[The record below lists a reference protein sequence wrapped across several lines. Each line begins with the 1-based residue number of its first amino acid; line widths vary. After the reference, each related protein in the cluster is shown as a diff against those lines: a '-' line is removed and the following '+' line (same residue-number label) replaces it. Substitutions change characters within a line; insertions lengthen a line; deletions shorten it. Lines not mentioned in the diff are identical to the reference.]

1 MTLVQFKEFFGSLD
15 ALTEEDAMRVR
26 KFETKIHWH
35 EFIVFG
41 LSQCNVDYSYNFK
54 LIWYDF
60 VVDIILIYVEHSLL
74 PYSCLYCALVFHVLS
89 VSLLRNQLWHG
100 FASFEAHYL
109 SFINKV
115 FSHTKHSKR
124 S

>member
-60 VVDIILIYVEHSLL
+60 VVDIILIYVE
-74 PYSCLYCALVFHVLS
+74 PVCCRILVCTVL
-89 VSLLRNQLWHG
+89 WC
-100 FASFEAHYL
+100 FMCCM
-109 SFINKV
+109 
-115 FSHTKHSKR
+115 
-124 S
+124 